1 MEQQWWAWINPL
13 LSPSGWRGAA
23 HFEVWRDFFMFCS
36 KKARLCC
43 LDHSLG
49 FITQASRYTRQD
61 IRSWNQPPWWFLAG
75 GRRRHVLGPPWS
87 ADCFLRA
94 TTAGPKCCSVSLD
107 SRHSWKTDRATL
119 NLLTFFYILLKRE
132 KKKTLLI
139 TPNLLES
146 IYLIA
151 MICASSLH
159 DAKFNWIVF
168 VAAGWACEGL
178 SKMKAAWHK
187 TAGKWRRSRW
197 KKT

>member
-1 MEQQWWAWINPL
+1 MWVSGRLRAALPTGSASCSAASC
-13 LSPSGWRGAA
+13 SPVSLCLPKVFHLTWSSSDERESTLCCRHPGGEEL
-23 HFEVWRDFFMFCS
+23 HTLKSEGIFFMFCS

-119 NLLTFFYILLKRE
+119 NLLTFFLHFIKKRE
-132 KKKTLLI
+132 KKK
-139 TPNLLES
+139 
-146 IYLIA
+146 
-151 MICASSLH
+151 H
-159 DAKFNWIVF
+159 F
-168 VAAGWACEGL
+168 
-178 SKMKAAWHK
+178 
-187 TAGKWRRSRW
+187 
-197 KKT
+197 